1 MLIKFFLSFFLKS
14 IESSNMDNLLQLNQ
28 AFILLQGNVIHLNEL
43 CHSYENRPP
52 PIPRYQH
59 NNSTSNHQENNRFN
73 YNKVIDKAAEV
84 ASSVKSI
91 INLYN
96 IQTTAANIQ

>member
-1 MLIKFFLSFFLKS
+1 
-14 IESSNMDNLLQLNQ
+14 MDNLLQLNQ
-28 AFILLQGNVIHLNEL
+28 AFIVLQGNVIHLNEL

-52 PIPRYQH
+52 PRYQH
-59 NNSTSNHQENNRFN
+59 SNSTPNHKENNRYN

-96 IQTTAANIQ
+96 IQTATTATATNIQ

>member
-1 MLIKFFLSFFLKS
+1 
-14 IESSNMDNLLQLNQ
+14 MDNLLQLNQ
-28 AFILLQGNVIHLNEL
+28 AFTLLQGNVIHLNEL
-43 CHSYENRPP
+43 CHSYQNRPSL
-52 PIPRYQH
+52 RYQH
-59 NNSTSNHQENNRFN
+59 SNSTTTNHHENNRYN

-96 IQTTAANIQ
+96 IQATTAAAIVQ